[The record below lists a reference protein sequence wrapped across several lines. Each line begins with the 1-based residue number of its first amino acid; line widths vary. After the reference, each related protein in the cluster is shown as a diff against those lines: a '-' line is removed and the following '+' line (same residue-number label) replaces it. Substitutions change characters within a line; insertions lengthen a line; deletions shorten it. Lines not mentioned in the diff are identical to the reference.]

1 MVINSDQFFSVP
13 ASPLKRQLAEANRE
27 RAWTLHCQGLPNW
40 RIGKELG
47 VTTSQAQKYVAA
59 IRSRHPAAKMTDEEK
74 FVESYEVLREVGLL
88 FRQEISRARAE
99 GEPVQAL
106 LASLSTH
113 SDRYGRFLT
122 KQSAVP
128 TVEVNASFNSD
139 LWAGLMGA
147 VVPAA
152 PLADAAVGVE
162 VLPAGDAHSNGAEP
176 SPGVTALNTGT
187 PG

>member
-1 MVINSDQFFSVP
+1 M
-13 ASPLKRQLAEANRE
+13 
-27 RAWTLHCQGLPNW
+27 
-40 RIGKELG
+40 
-47 VTTSQAQKYVAA
+47 
-59 IRSRHPAAKMTDEEK
+59 
-74 FVESYEVLREVGLL
+74 
-88 FRQEISRARAE
+88 
-99 GEPVQAL
+99 QAL

>member
-1 MVINSDQFFSVP
+1 MGQKAEEQSCGRSAQLRSAVSWVP
-13 ASPLKRQLAEANRE
+13 LCS
-27 RAWTLHCQGLPNW
+27 
-40 RIGKELG
+40 IGNKLLG

-74 FVESYEVLREVGLL
+74 FVESCEVLREVGLL
-88 FRQEISRARAE
+88 FRQVNSRARAE

-113 SDRYGRFLT
+113 SDRYARFLT

-139 LWAGLMGA
+139 LWNGLMGA
-147 VVPAA
+147 VPAVS
-152 PLADAAVGVE
+152 LESAAVVVE
-162 VLPAGDAHSNGAEP
+162 KLPDGQGSGQIEVANP
-176 SPGVTALNTGT
+176 
-187 PG
+187 